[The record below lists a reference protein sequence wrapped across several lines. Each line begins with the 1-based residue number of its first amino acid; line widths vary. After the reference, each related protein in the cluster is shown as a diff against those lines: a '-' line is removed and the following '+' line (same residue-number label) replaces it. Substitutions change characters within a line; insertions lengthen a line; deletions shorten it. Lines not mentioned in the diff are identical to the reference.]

1 MIISDLSFVEP
12 ISAAESTQLMAGAG
26 ISVGSMVFAIGE
38 FTSTVTDAKTWAL
51 SSPYG
56 AIAIGYT
63 LGGGLAYTPSE
74 GSSLSKW
81 EAWIAQYN
89 AP

>member
-12 ISAAESTQLMAGAG
+12 LSAVESTQLMAGAG
-26 ISVGSMVFAIGE
+26 ISVGSQVFAIGE
-38 FTSTVTDAKTWAL
+38 FTSTVTDAKAWAL

-63 LGGGLAYTPSE
+63 LGGGLAYTPPE
-74 GSSLSKW
+74 GSALSRW
-81 EAWIAQYN
+81 EAWIAQYYT
-89 AP
+89 P